1 MVLIECPHCGERNQS
16 EFRYGGEYNPRPSNL
31 ANFDEVSDAEAA
43 DFIYMKDNKWGVQ
56 KEWWY
61 HRQGCQA
68 WFLAER
74 HTRTNEVI
82 RTFVWEAEK

>member
-1 MVLIECPHCGERNQS
+1 MLLINCPYCGERNIS
-16 EFRYGGEYNPRPSNL
+16 DLRYGGEYNPRPKNL

-61 HRQGCQA
+61 CRQGCQA

-74 HTRTNEVI
+74 HTRTNEII
-82 RTFVWEAEK
+82 RTYEWESEK